1 MMEYEKVEQMIS
13 GNIDGIQYSVNN
25 ISKVITIPIV
35 GVLLYL
41 SLNSALMF
49 SIIMGLFATE
59 IITYYIFKDKALSA
73 TDILTMILS
82 KFSVDI
88 PLDIVVEE
96 SRYAMESSMVLGK
109 TPDGNDRALIY
120 INDLEH
126 SYKLKILSNVK
137 IVYHM
142 YVYMSI
148 ISLATSDKFGYEDAS
163 ESITISKLHALIRT
177 ILFVPKLYSQL
188 V

>member
-1 MMEYEKVEQMIS
+1 MEFQEVEKLVNSSVE
-13 GNIDGIQYSVNN
+13 GIEYSVNN
-25 ISKVITIPIV
+25 ISKIITVPITI
-35 GVLLYL
+35 VLLYL

-59 IITYYIFKDKALSA
+59 IITYYIFKDKALS
-73 TDILTMILS
+73 TTEILTMISS

-96 SRYAMESSMVLGK
+96 SRYSMESSMVLGK

-126 SYKLKILSNVK
+126 SYKLRILSNVK